1 MKAEILVKAK
11 GNEWSRI
18 ANKLKTKK
26 EIKEVYLADGKY
38 SLLAKY
44 EGEETTLRF
53 IKELLKECGAKG
65 EIVVL
70 HASMKRGKFRYF
82 DSFPLRISSKK

>member
-11 GNEWSRI
+11 GNQWSKI
-18 ANKLKTKK
+18 ANRLKTKK

-44 EGEETTLRF
+44 DGEEATLRT
-53 IKELLKECGAKG
+53 IKELLKECGAEG

-70 HASMKRGKFRYF
+70 HASMRKGKFKYF
-82 DSFPLRISSKK
+82 DSIS